1 MDDLFLFG
9 VMAVCVFGAGLSS
22 YYIGK
27 TEGVILGSSALYDM
41 LVSQGKYNPDNE
53 LTVLVELEKPQ
64 PDRTSA

>member
-27 TEGVILGSSALYDM
+27 TLGSSALYDM

-64 PDRTSA
+64 PDRTSE